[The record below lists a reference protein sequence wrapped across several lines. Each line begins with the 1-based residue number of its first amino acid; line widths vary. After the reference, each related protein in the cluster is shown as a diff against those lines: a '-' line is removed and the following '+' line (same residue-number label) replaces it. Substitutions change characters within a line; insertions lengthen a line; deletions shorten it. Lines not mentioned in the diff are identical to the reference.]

1 MKITLPRTM
10 RTQEEIT
17 LPAYFVTD
25 CGVYTIAIYAPDNMV
40 RLCLYR
46 ITGSAMIERKPV
58 PASFTTDGLMR
69 ITEEQWQQAVQEFRG
84 IVNNALNTLP

>member
-17 LPAYFVTD
+17 LPAYFVSNSD
-25 CGVYTIAIYAPDNMV
+25 FYYHAIYAPDNMV
-40 RLCLYR
+40 TLGIFNRANAA
-46 ITGSAMIERKPV
+46 TIERKPV
-58 PASFTTDGLMR
+58 PAGFTTDGLMR
-69 ITEEQWQQAVQEFRG
+69 ITEEQWYHAVADFQQ